1 MGSCSGVTPIGFS
14 WVGVTLRVMPTKNPR
29 IYLTVSPDTL
39 GKLDALCVKLE
50 MTRPQVLRA
59 ALKALAKAKL

>member
-1 MGSCSGVTPIGFS
+1 
-14 WVGVTLRVMPTKNPR
+14 MPTKNPR